1 MTEAQHPFVIC
12 TLIGALAL
20 SGCES
25 GSNPNAE
32 LPLRTAKPLNPPAAP
47 AMSSSTSADSS
58 QTTERNFDGA
68 VFQVPGNWVDVPN
81 NSGFIT
87 AEFQVPGTAG
97 NGRLTLSAVRG
108 SVEENARRWHDQFIP
123 GPNDPTAMDSPL
135 MVDGK
140 TATLVEAFGTFQDSS
155 RQAVGPQQNWALLGV
170 IVPLSSTNYFIKLTG
185 PRETLHEVREAFL
198 KFAETAQFND

>member
-1 MTEAQHPFVIC
+1 MTESPCQRLIC
-12 TLIGALAL
+12 ALIGTLAF

-47 AMSSSTSADSS
+47 AAPQATSADPA

-68 VFQVPGNWVDVPN
+68 VFQVPGNWVEVPKG
-81 NSGFIT
+81 STYLT

-123 GPNDPTAMDSPL
+123 GPNDPAAKDSPL
-135 MVDGK
+135 TVDGK
-140 TATLVEAFGTFQDSS
+140 SATLVEAYGTFQDSS

-185 PRETLHEVREAFL
+185 PRETLHEVRESFL
-198 KFAETAQFND
+198 KFAETAKFND